1 MPDTNATE
9 QRPAAPPQASAPTG
23 TNSPRPSR
31 GRHREPR
38 VSPHS
43 RIRGP
48 LRGIRRP
55 RLGPPKPWRGRLP
68 TTVPQWLRLLR
79 GATLT
84 ASALL
89 IVALVATGLLAR
101 SSWSTIRNHSAPQ
114 ITSATGLYFTLNDMD
129 AQLANQL
136 MFGTDPQLADDRAT
150 AAHIYNQRRSQAG
163 VYLRDLSVAAQ
174 GDPVAEASVAQAI
187 ADFGSYEE
195 GASHALLLGKQKGY
209 AAGRTDPVTLAG
221 YRSTTELMRTR
232 LLPEA
237 DQLVTANNIAF
248 NTTYS
253 TTTDDLSSARIAV
266 LATGLLLIAVLVVLQ
281 LFLAVR
287 FRRLVNPALAAAVL
301 VAFGVSVAAS
311 VQISGQQE
319 HLHVARRD
327 AYDSVVALTRARA
340 VAYDANADESRYLLD
355 QPNAAEHEQHFFE
368 KTQQLMNL
376 PGATIHTYDA
386 RAATAMD
393 AYRADQADLRFTG
406 FFGDEFR
413 NITFRGERK
422 AAEDVVARYQVY
434 EKDDRRIRALASSGD
449 VTAAIAYCVSYKPGD
464 SNWAFG
470 QLDTALQK
478 IIGINTAAY
487 EKASSEGAGSALSG
501 PLALVGASVVIAA
514 LAVVGLRR
522 PLAEF
527 PAAG

>member
-1 MPDTNATE
+1 M
-9 QRPAAPPQASAPTG
+9 
-23 TNSPRPSR
+23 
-31 GRHREPR
+31 
-38 VSPHS
+38 
-43 RIRGP
+43 
-48 LRGIRRP
+48 
-55 RLGPPKPWRGRLP
+55 KPWRGRLP
-68 TTVPQWLRLLR
+68 TTVPKWLRLLR
-79 GATLT
+79 GA
-84 ASALL
+84 ALGACAL
-89 IVALVATGLLAR
+89 VVVALVVTGLLAR
-101 SSWSTIRNHSAPQ
+101 SSWSDIRNHSAPQ

-136 MFGTDPQLADDRAT
+136 MFGTDRELADDRST

-195 GASHALLLGKQKGY
+195 GASHALLLSKQTGY
-209 AAGRTDPVTLAG
+209 AAGHTDARTLAS
-221 YRSTTELMRTR
+221 YRSTTELMRTQ

-253 TTTDDLSSARIAV
+253 TTTDNLSSARLAV
-266 LATGLLLIAVLVVLQ
+266 LAAGLLLIVVLVALQ
-281 LFLAVR
+281 LFLAIR
-287 FRRLVNPALAAAVL
+287 FRRIVNPALAAAVL
-301 VAFGVSVAAS
+301 IAFGVAVTAT
-311 VQISGQQE
+311 VQISAQQD

-368 KTQQLMNL
+368 KTQQLMRL

-386 RAATAMD
+386 RATAAMD
-393 AYRADQADLRFTG
+393 AYRAHQADLRFTG

-434 EKDDRRIRALASSGD
+434 EKDDRRIRALATSGD

-470 QLDTALQK
+470 QLDSALQK
-478 IIGINTAAY
+478 IIGINTDAY
-487 EKASSEGAGSALSG
+487 EQASSEGAGSALTG
-501 PLALVGASVVIAA
+501 PLGLAGATVVVAA

-527 PAAG
+527 PTTG

>member
-1 MPDTNATE
+1 M
-9 QRPAAPPQASAPTG
+9 S
-23 TNSPRPSR
+23 
-31 GRHREPR
+31 
-38 VSPHS
+38 V
-43 RIRGP
+43 
-48 LRGIRRP
+48 
-55 RLGPPKPWRGRLP
+55 
-68 TTVPQWLRLLR
+68 
-79 GATLT
+79 
-84 ASALL
+84 SALL
-89 IVALVATGLLAR
+89 MIALVVTGLFAR
-101 SSWSTIRNHSAPQ
+101 SAWSDIRNHSAPQ

-136 MFGTDPQLADDRAT
+136 MFGTNADLADDRST
-150 AAHIYNQRRSQAG
+150 AAKIYNQRRSQAG

-187 ADFGSYEE
+187 ADFGQYEE
-195 GASHALLLGKQKGY
+195 GASHALLLSKQKAF
-209 AAGRTDPVTLAG
+209 AAGKTDPATLAG

-248 NTTYS
+248 NTTYAS
-253 TTTDDLSSARIAV
+253 TTDRLSSARIGV
-266 LATGLLLIAVLVVLQ
+266 LAAGLLLVALLVLLH
-281 LFLAVR
+281 LFFTFR
-287 FRRLVNPALAAAVL
+287 FRRIVNPALA
-301 VAFGVSVAAS
+301 VAILIALGVSITAAT
-311 VQISGQQE
+311 QISAQQDY
-319 HLHVARRD
+319 LHTARRD

-393 AYRADQADLRFTG
+393 AYRADNEDLRFIG

-413 NITFRGERK
+413 NITFRGEREQ
-422 AAEDVVARYQVY
+422 AETVVARYQVY
-434 EKDDRRIRALASSGD
+434 EKDDRKIRALASSGD
-449 VTAAIAYCVSYKPGD
+449 VTGAIAFCVSYAPGD

-470 QLDTALQK
+470 QFDTALQK
-478 IIGINTAAY
+478 LIGINTSAY
-487 EKASSEGAGSALSG
+487 EQASSEGAGSALSG
-501 PLALVGASVVIAA
+501 PVGLAGAAIVIAA

-527 PAAG
+527 PAKG

>member
-1 MPDTNATE
+1 M
-9 QRPAAPPQASAPTG
+9 S
-23 TNSPRPSR
+23 
-31 GRHREPR
+31 
-38 VSPHS
+38 V
-43 RIRGP
+43 
-48 LRGIRRP
+48 
-55 RLGPPKPWRGRLP
+55 
-68 TTVPQWLRLLR
+68 
-79 GATLT
+79 
-84 ASALL
+84 SALL
-89 IVALVATGLLAR
+89 VIALVLTGLFTR
-101 SSWSTIRNHSAPQ
+101 SAWSDIRNHSAPQ

-136 MFGTDPQLADDRAT
+136 MFGTDKDLADDRST

-195 GASHALLLGKQKGY
+195 GASHALILSKQHAF
-209 AAGRTDPVTLAG
+209 AAGRTDADTLAA
-221 YRSTTELMRTR
+221 YRSTTDLMRTR

-248 NTTYS
+248 NTTYA
-253 TTTDDLSSARIAV
+253 TTTDSLSSARIGV
-266 LATGLLLIAVLVVLQ
+266 LAAGLLLVAVLVVLH
-281 LFLAVR
+281 LFFTFR
-287 FRRLVNPALAAAVL
+287 FRRIVNPALAAAVL
-301 VAFGVSVAAS
+301 IAVGVSITAS
-311 VQISGQQE
+311 AQISAQQD

-355 QPNAAEHEQHFFE
+355 QPNAAEHQQHFFD
-368 KTQQLMNL
+368 KTQQLMRL

-386 RAATAMD
+386 KAAAAM
-393 AYRADQADLRFTG
+393 AGYRANQEDLRFTG

-413 NITFRGERK
+413 NITFRGEREQ
-422 AAEDVVARYQVY
+422 AEAVVARYQVY
-434 EKDDRRIRALASSGD
+434 EVDDRKIRAIAASGD
-449 VTAAIAYCVSYKPGD
+449 VTGAIAFCVSYKPGE

-470 QLDTALQK
+470 EFDTALQK
-478 IIGINTAAY
+478 LIKINTSAY
-487 EKASSEGAGSALSG
+487 EQASSQGAGSALSAPVG
-501 PLALVGASVVIAA
+501 LAGAAVVIVA

-527 PAAG
+527 PTKG

>member
-1 MPDTNATE
+1 
-9 QRPAAPPQASAPTG
+9 
-23 TNSPRPSR
+23 
-31 GRHREPR
+31 
-38 VSPHS
+38 V
-43 RIRGP
+43 
-48 LRGIRRP
+48 
-55 RLGPPKPWRGRLP
+55 
-68 TTVPQWLRLLR
+68 
-79 GATLT
+79 
-84 ASALL
+84 
-89 IVALVATGLLAR
+89 TGLLAR
-101 SSWSTIRNHSAPQ
+101 SSWSDIRNHSAPQ

-136 MFGTDPQLADDRAT
+136 MFGTNPELADDRST
-150 AAHIYNQRRSQAG
+150 AARVYNQRRSQAG

-174 GDPVAEASVAQAI
+174 GDPVAESSVAQAI
-187 ADFGSYEE
+187 ADFGKYEE

-209 AAGRTDPVTLAG
+209 AAGKTDPATLAG

-253 TTTDDLSSARIAV
+253 TTTNDLSSARVAV
-266 LATGLLLIAVLVVLQ
+266 LAAGVLLIVVLVVLH
-281 LFLAVR
+281 LFLTVR
-287 FRRLVNPALAAAVL
+287 FRRVMNPALAAAVL
-301 VAFGVSVAAS
+301 IALGVSITAAT
-311 VQISGQQE
+311 QISAQQDY
-319 HLHVARRD
+319 LHTARRD

-368 KTQQLMNL
+368 KTQQLMHL

-393 AYRADQADLRFTG
+393 AYRANQEDLRFTG

-434 EKDDRRIRALASSGD
+434 EKDDRRIRALATSGD

-478 IIGINTAAY
+478 IIGINTDAY

-501 PLALVGASVVIAA
+501 PLGLAGATVVIAA
-514 LAVVGLRR
+514 LAVIGLRR

-527 PAAG
+527 PTTG